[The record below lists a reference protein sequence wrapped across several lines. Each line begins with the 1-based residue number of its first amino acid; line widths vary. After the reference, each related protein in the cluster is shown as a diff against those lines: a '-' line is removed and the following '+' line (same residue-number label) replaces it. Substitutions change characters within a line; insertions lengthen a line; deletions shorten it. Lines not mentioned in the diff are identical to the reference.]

1 KHTRDMLLDL
11 EIPDFMGYSNPSQN
25 AGSMHTKGWE
35 TELSWR
41 DQVGDFRYSISANL
55 SDYKSIMGN
64 LSGIVFLGNQ
74 IIREGVE
81 YNSWYGYKAQ
91 GLFMSQQEVNESPL
105 LATVVRP
112 GDVKYTDISGPNGE
126 PDGVINPEYDR
137 VPLAGSLPRY
147 HYGANLNMSY
157 KGFDLYAMFQGV
169 GKRTSKIEVDMVYQ
183 TSAWHTFPDFV
194 DGNYY
199 SEFNTAEQN
208 AKARYPRLSQLGY
221 DGNNYV
227 MSDFWLIDGSYFRLK
242 NLTLGYTLPASWTRT
257 AKLQNVRVYASG
269 NDLLSFD

>member
-1 KHTRDMLLDL
+1 
-11 EIPDFMGYSNPSQN
+11 
-25 AGSMHTKGWE
+25 
-35 TELSWR
+35 
-41 DQVGDFRYSISANL
+41 
-55 SDYKSIMGN
+55 
-64 LSGIVFLGNQ
+64 
-74 IIREGVE
+74 
-81 YNSWYGYKAQ
+81 
-91 GLFMSQQEVNESPL
+91 
-105 LATVVRP
+105 
-112 GDVKYTDISGPNGE
+112 
-126 PDGVINPEYDR
+126 

-269 NDLLSFD
+269 NDLLSFDKFPKGWDPEASLSAYMARTWNFGVQVRF